1 MPVGYADLH
10 LHTTASDGTQTIPE
24 LVRRAKELSFSAIAV
39 TDHDTISPDLHRP
52 VDRIDGVEVITGIEI
67 KTEFDGIRG
76 ELLAYFVDPSSKRL
90 RRFLTRMADA
100 RRVRME
106 KMVERCR
113 EETGVPIEMTE
124 VRALAERSLGRP
136 HLARILVEKEIV
148 RDKDEAFSTLIG
160 DDKPCYVPIEKA
172 PFREVVETIHAADGV
187 CSLAH
192 PGLVK
197 VDDWPKFLDSIR
209 EGGVDAIEAFY
220 PYELSLIR
228 PSIEPRLLTT
238 MAEER
243 GFLLTGG
250 SDDHGPGSGRAR
262 LGAIRLP
269 YKRVI
274 ALKDALPARN
284 P

>member
-1 MPVGYADLH
+1 M
-10 LHTTASDGTQTIPE
+10 
-24 LVRRAKELSFSAIAV
+24 
-39 TDHDTISPDLHRP
+39 
-52 VDRIDGVEVITGIEI
+52 
-67 KTEFDGIRG
+67 
-76 ELLAYFVDPSSKRL
+76 
-90 RRFLTRMADA
+90 
-100 RRVRME
+100 
-106 KMVERCR
+106 
-113 EETGVPIEMTE
+113 
-124 VRALAERSLGRP
+124 
-136 HLARILVEKEIV
+136 
-148 RDKDEAFSTLIG
+148 
-160 DDKPCYVPIEKA
+160 
-172 PFREVVETIHAADGV
+172 
-187 CSLAH
+187 
-192 PGLVK
+192 K